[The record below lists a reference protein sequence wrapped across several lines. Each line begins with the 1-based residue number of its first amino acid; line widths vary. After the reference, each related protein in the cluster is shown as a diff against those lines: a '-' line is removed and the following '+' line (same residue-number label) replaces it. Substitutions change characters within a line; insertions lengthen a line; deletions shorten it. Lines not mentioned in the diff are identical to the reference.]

1 MGYVLE
7 SEVRHSKRQYSHRKY
22 ASLAIVSRMGY
33 VLESEV
39 RRAPLTRTP
48 LPLPPSPLTL
58 PPRP

>member
-39 RRAPLTRTP
+39 RRTP